1 MTNALL
7 FVIIILLICVCLFLS
22 QLLWQNETYDLQ
34 NKKKFSADIIHDRYE
49 RMTSMVHSQF
59 YMNLFWSIIFAAVIF
74 LILVG
79 LDNYNLIS
87 IFN

>member
-7 FVIIILLICVCLFLS
+7 FIIVILLICVCLFLS
-22 QLLWQNETYDLQ
+22 QILWQNETYDLQ
-34 NKKKFSADIIHDRYE
+34 NKKKISADIIHDRYE
-49 RMTSMVHSQF
+49 RMTRMVHSQF

-79 LDNYNLIS
+79 LDKYNLIS

>member
-1 MTNALL
+1 MVNALL
-7 FVIIILLICVCLFLS
+7 FVIIILLICACLFLS

-34 NKKKFSADIIHDRYE
+34 NKKKFKADIIQGRYE

-59 YMNLFWSIIFAAVIF
+59 YANLFWSVIFALVIL
-74 LILVG
+74 LILIG
-79 LDNYNLIS
+79 LDKVNLIN

>member
-7 FVIIILLICVCLFLS
+7 FVIIILLICACLFLS

-34 NKKKFSADIIHDRYE
+34 NKKKFSADIIHDRHE

-79 LDNYNLIS
+79 LDKYNLIS